1 MPDNATI
8 VAADAA
14 LQPPMYTKRGIA
26 LVRGE
31 GVTLWDADGNSYLDA
46 MSNYGVNILGHGH
59 PAVTEAITRQATT
72 LLNAHQSFGN
82 DVRARFLETLLEIAP
97 GNMATVWLCNSGAE
111 AIEAG
116 LKFAKTV
123 TGRNRMVAMQG
134 SYHGRTGAASEVTA
148 PKPGQKDAV
157 EADVIHIPFNNLDAL
172 DGVVDDQVAAII
184 VEPIQGEGGIQVPD
198 EGYLTAA
205 AEAAHRNGALL
216 ILDEV
221 QTAFRTG
228 AFFAAEHEGVQAD
241 IICTAK
247 ALANGVPIGATLL
260 TQEVS
265 SGLPSGLHGSTF
277 GGAPLACAAGLAT
290 IQTIQTEGLLA
301 RSVELGEQ
309 LRGGIAELESPKIRA
324 IRGQGLMTGVELRGR
339 MTPVLRGLQERG
351 VLALPAG
358 TQIVRFLPPLI
369 ISPGDVDRIVSVLGE
384 TLESV

>member
-46 MSNYGVNILGHGH
+46 MSNYGVNILGHAH
-59 PAVTEAITRQATT
+59 PAVTEAITRQANT

-82 DVRARFLETLLEIAP
+82 DVRVRFLEALLEIAP
-97 GNMATVWLCNSGAE
+97 ANMATAWLCNSGAE

-116 LKFAKTV
+116 LKFAKAV

-148 PKPGQKDAV
+148 PKPGQQDAV
-157 EADVIHIPFNNLDAL
+157 RADVIHIPFNNLDAL

-184 VEPIQGEGGIQVPD
+184 VEPIQGEGGIQIPD
-198 EGYLTAA
+198 AGYLTSA

-228 AFFAAEHEGVQAD
+228 AFFASEHEGVQAD

-260 TQEVS
+260 TQDIS
-265 SGLPSGLHGSTF
+265 SALPSGLHGSTF

-290 IQTIQTEGLLA
+290 IQTIQAEGLLA
-301 RSVELGEQ
+301 HSVELGEQ
-309 LRGGIAELESPKIRA
+309 LRNGIAALESPKIRA
-324 IRGQGLMTGVELRGR
+324 IRGQGLMTGIELRGR

-369 ISPGDVDRIVSVLGE
+369 ITPGDVDRIITTLGE
-384 TLESV
+384 TLAGA

>member
-1 MPDNATI
+1 MPDNATL

-82 DVRARFLETLLEIAP
+82 DVRVRFLEALLEIAP

-134 SYHGRTGAASEVTA
+134 SYHGRTGAAGEVTA
-148 PKPGQKDAV
+148 PKPGQKDTV
-157 EADVIHIPFNNLDAL
+157 QADVIHVPFNNLDAL

-198 EGYLTAA
+198 EGYLMAA
-205 AEAAHRNGALL
+205 AQAAHRNGALL

-265 SGLPSGLHGSTF
+265 NALPSGLHGSTF

-369 ISPGDVDRIVSVLGE
+369 ISPNDVDRIVSTLGE
-384 TLESV
+384 ALEGA